1 MDKVISKDG
10 TTIAYDRSGEGPTVI
25 LVGGALGDRSAA
37 APLAAL
43 MAQQFTIIGYDRR
56 GRGDSGDVAPYAV
69 EREVEDI
76 DALIRAAGGEAFVYG
91 HSSGALLGL
100 EAAAGGLAIAK
111 LALYEPPFILDE
123 NNPPVPH
130 SFAAQL
136 NEMISSGR
144 RGDAVA
150 FFMATAV
157 RVPAEM
163 IAQMRTTPMWPGL
176 EKVAHTL
183 PYDIAVMEGRRAD
196 RPLTTAPWTSAGLP
210 TLVLAGGAS
219 PPWMQ
224 QAARE
229 VAEILPNATYRVLKG
244 QTHGVEPAVLAPLL
258 REFFEA

>member
-1 MDKVISKDG
+1 MDKVTSKDG
-10 TTIAYDRSGEGPTVI
+10 TVIAYDQWGEGQPVI
-25 LVGGALGDRSAA
+25 LVGGALSDRSAA

-43 MAQQFTIIGYDRR
+43 MARQFAIIGYDRR

-76 DALIRAAGGEAFVYG
+76 DALIQAAGGKAFVYG

-100 EAAAGGLAIAK
+100 EAAAAGLAITK
-111 LALYEPPFILDE
+111 LIMYEPPFILDN
-123 NNPPVPH
+123 NNPPLPRG
-130 SFAAQL
+130 FAAQL
-136 NEMISSGR
+136 AEMISSGR
-144 RGDAVA
+144 RGDAVE
-150 FFMATAV
+150 FFMTSAV
-157 RVPAEM
+157 GVPAEM
-163 IAQMRTTPMWPGL
+163 VAQMRNAPAWPGL

-183 PYDIAVMEGRRAD
+183 PYDIAIMERRRAD
-196 RPLTTAPWTSAGLP
+196 RSPTTAPWTSARLP

-229 VAEILPNATYRVLKG
+229 VAEILPNATYRALEG
-244 QTHGVEPAVLAPLL
+244 QMHGVDPAILAPLL

>member
-43 MAQQFTIIGYDRR
+43 MARQFTIIGYDRR

-100 EAAAGGLAIAK
+100 EAAAAGLAITK
-111 LALYEPPFILDE
+111 LTLYEPPFILDE
-123 NNPPVPH
+123 NNPPLPR

-163 IAQMRTTPMWPGL
+163 VAQMRSTPMWTGL
-176 EKVAHTL
+176 EKVAHTCRT
-183 PYDIAVMEGRRAD
+183 ISRSWRGEGRTGR
-196 RPLTTAPWTSAGLP
+196 RPPHHGRLP
-210 TLVLAGGAS
+210 GFRRS
-219 PPWMQ
+219 CW
-224 QAARE
+224 QAVQARRGCSKPRGSC
-229 VAEILPNATYRVLKG
+229 EILPNATYRALKG
-244 QTHGVEPAVLAPLL
+244 QTHGVDPAVLAPLL